1 MADCSFPRTGRLLKP
16 GDFRSVFKGSQ
27 YKVSCR
33 HFLIL
38 AISNQQTQSRLG
50 IIVAK
55 KHIAKAV
62 QRNRL
67 KRLIREWF
75 RRDQGFQRHLDLV
88 VLVRKDADKLSNSQL
103 TDKLSRQLR
112 DLNTKTRA
120 STL

>member
-1 MADCSFPRTGRLLKP
+1 
-16 GDFRSVFKGSQ
+16 
-27 YKVSCR
+27 
-33 HFLIL
+33 
-38 AISNQQTQSRLG
+38 
-50 IIVAK
+50 VAK